1 MTDVRSDLEGRLK
14 ELIDFLKKSAA
25 SFDGGFPGEARRLAA
40 VIQMIVNDEGGA
52 GSLLSRM
59 GVKDKFFFYDESP
72 DYNPKIGLPM
82 SGLAIVTIGKTTHR
96 YVPRLGGNP
105 ALQKQAPFDLWWNK
119 KVYVD
124 ESKNIAL
131 SRQTILLGVANSPV
145 GSADHNLSGA
155 FAALTGNKTP
165 ERAVEAAEVGE
176 SDSDMT
182 AVMFASVRQIAHE
195 LLISLKAQL
204 PELF

>member
-1 MTDVRSDLEGRLK
+1 MTDIRSDLESRLK
-14 ELIDFLKKSAA
+14 ELIDFLTKSAA
-25 SFDGGFPGEARRLAA
+25 SFDGGYPGEARRLAT
-40 VIQMIVNDEGGA
+40 VIRIIVNDEGGA
-52 GSLLSRM
+52 ESLLSRM
-59 GVKDKFFFYDESP
+59 GVKDKLFFYDESP

-96 YVPRLGGNP
+96 YVPRLGGSP
-105 ALQKQAPFDLWWNK
+105 ALQKQAPFDLWWSK

-124 ESKNIAL
+124 ESKNIGL
-131 SRQTILLGVANSPV
+131 SRQSILQGVENSPI

-155 FAALTGNKTP
+155 FAALTGGKTP
-165 ERAVEAAEVGE
+165 DRAVDAGE
-176 SDSDMT
+176 LNETDSDMIS
-182 AVMFASVRQIAHE
+182 VMFASVRQITHE

>member
-1 MTDVRSDLEGRLK
+1 MTEVRTDLESRLK
-14 ELIDFLKKSAA
+14 DLVDFLKKSAA
-25 SFDGGFPGEARRLAA
+25 SFDGGHPGEARRLAT
-40 VIQMIVNDEGGA
+40 VIQMIVNDDGGA
-52 GSLLSRM
+52 SSLLSRM
-59 GVKDKFFFYDESP
+59 GVKDKLFFYDESP

-82 SGLAIVTIGKTTHR
+82 SGLAIVTIGKSTHR

-105 ALQKQAPFDLWWNK
+105 ALQKQAPFDLWWSK

-131 SRQTILLGVANSPV
+131 SRQSILQGVVNSPV
-145 GSADHNLSGA
+145 GSSDHNLSGA
-155 FAALTGNKTP
+155 FAALTGDKTP
-165 ERAVEAAEVGE
+165 ERAVDAEELVGT
-176 SDSDMT
+176 DSEMI

-204 PELF
+204 PDLF